1 MKATIISV
9 STHILDIPTIRPHK
23 LSVAT
28 MEHQSMVLVRIKNSD
43 GLEGIG
49 EATTIGGLNYGAE
62 SPESIKANID
72 TYFAPVL
79 VGSPSYNPAAL
90 RNRLDKVVK
99 ANHFA
104 KSAVE
109 TALYDLLGKRLG
121 VPVSTLLGGAVHEKL
136 DVAWTLASGDT
147 QRDIAEARQ
156 LLERRR
162 HTIFKLKIGLRP
174 LREDIEHCAAIKA
187 ALGDDVSVRV
197 DVNQGWTETQAQ
209 QALRPM
215 ANAGIDL
222 IEQPIAEKN
231 LNGMRR
237 LTALGILPIMADEAL
252 KGPEDGLTLATGEC
266 ANVYAIKIEQ
276 AGGLRAA
283 QKLIGIAQA
292 AGITLYGG
300 TMLEGPISTIASAH
314 VFATVNSFEWGT
326 ELFGPLLMKDSIL
339 TEPLDYSEFTLT
351 LPRNPGLGIAL
362 DEDKVKHYLRG

>member
-1 MKATIISV
+1 
-9 STHILDIPTIRPHK
+9 
-23 LSVAT
+23 
-28 MEHQSMVLVRIKNSD
+28 MVLVRIKNSD

-209 QALRPM
+209 QALRSM